1 MKRSTRVVNWV
12 LRRVFQTVCRI
23 DRSEIHKI
31 PMHGP
36 MILVA
41 NHIHLVEVPVFLPQ
55 LDPRDVI
62 GLAKRESWKNP
73 LYNFLFNQW
82 EAIPIDRGLVDREAF
97 HRMLEVLEQG
107 KILAVYPEGTR
118 SRDGRMLQGKAGI
131 VALAQKSGAPM
142 LPIGFYGGYENF
154 FDNLKHLRRTDFCIK
169 IGRPFKLD
177 SGSDA
182 LLRDSR
188 QEATDEIMCKIA
200 ELLPEQYHGYYQGAC
215 KGKYQYL
222 VDV

>member
-1 MKRSTRVVNWV
+1 MVNWV

-23 DRSEIHKI
+23 EREEIRKI
-31 PMHGP
+31 PMQGP
-36 MILVA
+36 LILVA

-55 LDPRDVI
+55 LDPREVI

-82 EAIPIDRGLVDREAF
+82 DAIPIDRGLVDREAF
-97 HRMLEVLEQG
+97 HRMLDVLAQG

-154 FDNLKHLRRTDFCIK
+154 FDNLKHLRRTDFHIK
-169 IGRPFKLD
+169 IGRPFKLA
-177 SGSDA
+177 SGIDA
-182 LLRDSR
+182 LLRGSR
-188 QEATDEIMCKIA
+188 QEVTDEIMCKIA
-200 ELLPEQYHGYYQGAC
+200 EQLPEGNRGYYQDAC
-215 KGKYQYL
+215 TGEYQYL
-222 VDV
+222 VDA

>member
-1 MKRSTRVVNWV
+1 MKTSTRAVNWV
-12 LRRVFQTVCRI
+12 LRRVFETVCRI

-31 PMHGP
+31 PARGP
-36 MILVA
+36 LILVA

-82 EAIPIDRGLVDREAF
+82 EAIPIDRGVVDREAF
-97 HRMLEVLEQG
+97 RRMLDVLEQG

-118 SRDGRMLQGKAGI
+118 SRDGRLLQGKAGI

-142 LPIGFYGGYENF
+142 LPIGFHGYENF
-154 FDNLKHLRRTDFCIK
+154 ASNLKRLRRTDFHIK
-169 IGRPFKLD
+169 IGKPFKLN
-177 SGSDA
+177 SGAEA
-182 LLRDSR
+182 LLRGSR
-188 QEATDEIMCKIA
+188 QEVTDEIMCKIA
-200 ELLPEQYHGYYQGAC
+200 ELLPERYRGYYEGAC
-215 KGKYQYL
+215 TGTYQYL
-222 VDV
+222 VDA

>member
-1 MKRSTRVVNWV
+1 MKTSTRAVNWV
-12 LRRVFQTVCRI
+12 LRRVFETVCRI

-31 PMHGP
+31 PARGP
-36 MILVA
+36 LILVA

-82 EAIPIDRGLVDREAF
+82 EAIPIDRGVVDREAF
-97 HRMLEVLEQG
+97 RRMLEVLEQG

-118 SRDGRMLQGKAGI
+118 SRDGRLLQGKAGI

-142 LPIGFYGGYENF
+142 LPIGFHGYENF
-154 FDNLKHLRRTDFCIK
+154 ASNLKRLRRTDFHIK
-169 IGRPFKLD
+169 IGKPFKLN
-177 SGSDA
+177 SGAEA
-182 LLRDSR
+182 LLRGSR
-188 QEATDEIMCKIA
+188 QEVTDEIMCKIA
-200 ELLPEQYHGYYQGAC
+200 ELLPERYRGYYEGAC
-215 KGKYQYL
+215 TGTYQYL
-222 VDV
+222 VDA

>member
-1 MKRSTRVVNWV
+1 MKTSTRAVNWV
-12 LRRVFQTVCRI
+12 LRRVFETVCRI

-31 PMHGP
+31 PARGP
-36 MILVA
+36 LILVA

-82 EAIPIDRGLVDREAF
+82 EAIPIDRGVVDREAF
-97 HRMLEVLEQG
+97 RRMLDVLEQG

-118 SRDGRMLQGKAGI
+118 SRDGRLLQGKAGI

-142 LPIGFYGGYENF
+142 LPIGFHGYENF
-154 FDNLKHLRRTDFCIK
+154 SSNLKRLCRTDFHIK
-169 IGRPFKLD
+169 IGKPFKLN
-177 SGSDA
+177 SGAEA
-182 LLRDSR
+182 LLRGSR
-188 QEATDEIMCKIA
+188 QEVTDEIMCKIA
-200 ELLPEQYHGYYQGAC
+200 ELLPERYRGYYEGAC
-215 KGKYQYL
+215 TGTYQYL
-222 VDV
+222 VDA

>member
-1 MKRSTRVVNWV
+1 MKTSTRAVNWV
-12 LRRVFQTVCRI
+12 LRRVFETVCRI

-31 PMHGP
+31 PARGP
-36 MILVA
+36 LILVA

-82 EAIPIDRGLVDREAF
+82 EAIPIDRGVVDREAF
-97 HRMLEVLEQG
+97 RRMLEVLEQG

-118 SRDGRMLQGKAGI
+118 SRDGRLLQGKAGI

-142 LPIGFYGGYENF
+142 LPIGFHGYENF
-154 FDNLKHLRRTDFCIK
+154 LSNLKRLRRTDFHIK
-169 IGRPFKLD
+169 IGKPFKLN
-177 SGSDA
+177 SGAEA
-182 LLRDSR
+182 LLRGSR
-188 QEATDEIMCKIA
+188 QEVTDEIMCKIA
-200 ELLPEQYHGYYQGAC
+200 ELLPERYRGYYEGAC
-215 KGKYQYL
+215 TGTYQYL
-222 VDV
+222 VDA